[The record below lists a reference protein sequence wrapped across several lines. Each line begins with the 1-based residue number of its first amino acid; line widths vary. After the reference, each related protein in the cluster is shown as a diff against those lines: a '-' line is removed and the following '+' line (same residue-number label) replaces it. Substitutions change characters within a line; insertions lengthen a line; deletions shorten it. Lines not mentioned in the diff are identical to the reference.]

1 MACVSITRL
10 RFGIVSEPVRG
21 ARQWLDFAR
30 RADDS
35 GIDML
40 SARCQGQK
48 VMPTPKGTHNNQ
60 YGSGT
65 LCVPRISSMALTRRV
80 AVSAGQ
86 P

>member
-1 MACVSITRL
+1 MACVSMTRL
-10 RFGIVSEPVRG
+10 RFGTVSEPVRE

-40 SARCQGQK
+40 PARCQGQK

-65 LCVPRISSMALTRRV
+65 RLVDQ
-80 AVSAGQ
+80 SASTAPNGG
-86 P
+86 